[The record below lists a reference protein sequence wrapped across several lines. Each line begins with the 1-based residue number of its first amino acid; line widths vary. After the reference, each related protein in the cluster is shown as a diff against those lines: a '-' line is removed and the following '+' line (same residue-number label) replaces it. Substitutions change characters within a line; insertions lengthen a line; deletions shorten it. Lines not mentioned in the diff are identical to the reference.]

1 VWTGENAKHCYA
13 LSEKPEL
20 TMENGVFTLTTTT
33 TTATYNAA
41 EVLKFTLG
49 DIDGNP
55 VADGVDAIDAKA
67 EPNVDRHGDRLYFTD
82 CKPNSPIRIYGV
94 GGQLVDT
101 QWTDEDGR
109 AELSLSGLKAGVYI
123 LKSDDITFK
132 ITKR

>member
-1 VWTGENAKHCYA
+1 
-13 LSEKPEL
+13 
-20 TMENGVFTLTTTT
+20 MENGVFTLTTTT
-33 TTATYNAA
+33 TTVTYNAT

-55 VADGVDAIDAKA
+55 VTDDIGGIEAKA

-82 CKPNSPIRIYGV
+82 CKPNSPIRIYNM
-94 GGQLVDT
+94 GGRRVDT
-101 QWTDEDGR
+101 QRTDDNGQ
-109 AELSLSGLKAGVYI
+109 AEISLSGLKAGVYI